1 MTPSEA
7 HSAKI
12 EGINQT
18 AHALIAKIETDWERQ
33 LGSGRDYLR
42 VNSLEDE
49 VQEVKDI
56 VVDYFVRLGYG
67 FQIEK
72 RSTLWDEYDFY
83 VLRIQP
89 YVEPK
94 KQPGVLSRLLNRL
107 LGGSYAGQ

>member
-33 LGSGRDYLR
+33 LGSGRDYL
-42 VNSLEDE
+42 LITYLDYE
-49 VQEVKDI
+49 VQEVQDI
-56 VVDYFVRLGYG
+56 VVDHFVRLGYG
-67 FQIEK
+67 FQMESC
-72 RSTLWDEYDFY
+72 RGYWDDNEYY
-83 VLRIQP
+83 VLRLQP
-89 YVEPK
+89 LVKPK
-94 KQPGVLSRLLNRL
+94 KQPGVLSRLFNRL